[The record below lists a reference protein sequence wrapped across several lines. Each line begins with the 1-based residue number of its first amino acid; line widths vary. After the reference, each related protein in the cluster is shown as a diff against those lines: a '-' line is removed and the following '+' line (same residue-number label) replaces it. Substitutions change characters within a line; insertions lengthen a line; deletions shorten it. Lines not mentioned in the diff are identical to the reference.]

1 MTPRLVESVGVL
13 RRLEFF
19 VGDPRSDEELAAY
32 LAAEHEDLWGE
43 PLDRPPP
50 ELDWQVAAYDESRV
64 WWEDTEAGVLA
75 GNDAYPKVIRAWAAI
90 SRGALQPRYVVEEW
104 ASEQGP
110 VRVELSLRRGGR
122 HVLRPRVIDDYYDLG
137 ILTQINEFLD
147 PNGPRFVIVERFD
160 QTAVVLAVTEAERR
174 LLETERRW
182 RFAGAA

>member
-19 VGDPRSDEELAAY
+19 AGDPRSDEELAAY

-50 ELDWQVAAYDESRV
+50 ELDWQVAAYDESRE
-64 WWEDTEAGVLA
+64 WWKDTEADVLA
-75 GNDAYPKVIRAWAAI
+75 GNDAYATVIREWAAI

-104 ASEQGP
+104 ASEHGP
-110 VRVELSLRRGGR
+110 VRVELSLRGGGR

-137 ILTQINEFLD
+137 ILTQINQLLD
-147 PNGPRFVIVERFD
+147 PDGPHFVVVERFD
-160 QTAVVLAVTEAERR
+160 QTAVVLAVTDAERR
-174 LLETERRW
+174 LLESERGW
-182 RFAGAA
+182 RFARPA